1 MAKWRKN
8 ESMKKA
14 LAREGKT
21 IAKGVGKE
29 LLSVFTLG
37 LYKPP
42 RRTDV
47 INRL

>member
-14 LAREGKT
+14 LVREGKT

-42 RRTDV
+42 RRKY
-47 INRL
+47 RRY

>member
-29 LLSVFTLG
+29 LLSIMTLG

-42 RRTDV
+42 HRKYRRY
-47 INRL
+47 